1 MSDKEDKTT
10 EECPEIL
17 IPIEAMIEEHLGGVV
32 FTSNISVIEGLFLLN
47 YQKGRF
53 TKSFKIEGNCDMRL
67 IYRTLSI
74 SYRHYLEKEGKK

>member
-1 MSDKEDKTT
+1 MSYKEDKTT
-10 EECPEIL
+10 EECPKKH
-17 IPIEAMIEEHLGGVV
+17 IPIEVMIEEHLGGVV
-32 FTSNISVIEGLFLLN
+32 FNSTVSVIEGLFLLN

-74 SYRHYLEKEGKK
+74 SYRNYLEKESNK